1 MSSTILRR
9 SRGVLVTAVSWALLW
24 LPVGLLDVL
33 IERAPPECLYCPS
46 NWWVLFLGIWSLT
59 GAVSG
64 AAFAVVLMIAERRH
78 SLAELSMLRI
88 ATWGAIGAAVVPV
101 AFLAMALAEY
111 GLEDVAWVRTAL
123 VIGLAAGLGAVCAIG
138 TLALA
143 RRGQASSLAA

>member
-33 IERAPPECLYCPS
+33 IEGAPPECLYCPS
-46 NWWVLFLGIWSLT
+46 NWLVLFLGIWSLT

-88 ATWGAIGAAVVPV
+88 ASWGAIGAAVVPV

-111 GLEDVAWVRTAL
+111 GLEDVAWVRSAL
-123 VIGLAAGLGAVCAIG
+123 VIGLATGLGAVCAIG